1 MTNLE
6 TLRQMIVTNGAA
18 LAVNLVTALVIFFVG
33 RWAARLV
40 TRLSKKM
47 LRRANVDETLAIFL
61 GNIAHGL
68 LMLVV
73 IIAAI
78 HELGVETTSLAAVLA
93 AAGFAVGMAL
103 KDSLGNFAAGVMV
116 ILFRPFKVGDFVKAG
131 GTLGT
136 VEEIHIFSTIMR
148 TGDNVRIIVPN
159 GSVINGTI
167 SNYSANATRR
177 IDLVVGCES
186 QDDLKAVKAF
196 LDDLIAADNRIL
208 HDPEPLVAVD
218 QLAGSS
224 VKFVVRPW
232 VNSEDY
238 ESARR
243 ELIEQI
249 KLGFDDRGFNIT

>member
-1 MTNLE
+1 MAFLE
-6 TLRQMIVTNGAA
+6 PLWQMIIANGAT
-18 LAVNLVTALVIFFVG
+18 LVGNLVTALVIFFVG
-33 RWAARLV
+33 RWAARLI
-40 TRLSKKM
+40 TRLCGTM
-47 LRRANVDETLAIFL
+47 FRRANVDETLAIFL
-61 GNIAHGL
+61 GNIAYGL
-68 LMLVV
+68 LMVMV
-73 IIAAI
+73 IIAAVSQ
-78 HELGVETTSLAAVLA
+78 LGVVTTSLVAVLA

-131 GTLGT
+131 GMSGT

-159 GSVINGTI
+159 GSIINGTI
-167 SNYSANATRR
+167 SNYSANTTRR
-177 IDLVVGCES
+177 IDLVVGCGS

-196 LDDLIAADNRIL
+196 LDELIAADNRIL
-208 HDPEPLVAVD
+208 RDPEPLVAVD

-238 ESARR
+238 ESTRR
-243 ELIEQI
+243 EVIEQI